1 MNLVIREF
9 FPVRRLSAHVI
20 NGCMNSYTVHP
31 CFETLSIP
39 ILVQAGEYFQ
49 ERILHRLLRLRH
61 VTDNTQTGDIQ
72 PLCKLLVKGELCSPV
87 TTPALLDQMYI
98 CFFHFHIYKR
108 RHPEKRCIFPARKS
122 KKDSTSLKKIYSFP
136 RKSL

>member
-1 MNLVIREF
+1 
-9 FPVRRLSAHVI
+9 
-20 NGCMNSYTVHP
+20 
-31 CFETLSIP
+31 
-39 ILVQAGEYFQ
+39 
-49 ERILHRLLRLRH
+49 
-61 VTDNTQTGDIQ
+61 
-72 PLCKLLVKGELCSPV
+72 
-87 TTPALLDQMYI
+87 MYI